1 MLLATQPN
9 PRRLMIY
16 RSEMN
21 WTLPHLFVK
30 LARQI
35 AASRTKLKSTIM
47 NYKYQTAR
55 LIVLLIVTIPWCS
68 SSLYSQDG
76 DFDRESLKIRDTIV
90 LRSKA
95 KLYGTVESE
104 GIEDGRKIVV
114 FKPKD
119 GGVLKIDVA
128 KMVYQGKI
136 RKIDEIDRN
145 YNQYIDTI
153 KDDPASHWELY
164 GWCGDQPQGRVRFK
178 DQRQFHLE
186 RIAELDPNDSAAKRK
201 LGYDFIKE
209 QNRWVP
215 EKLYQK
221 TLGYEKRGTGWSP
234 VLQREIDKGFDEVE
248 ALKGKRKSAF
258 RIWKKELAKGRL
270 NPTVLR
276 EELFKICDPLGV
288 VIVFE
293 AAREEPNA
301 LIRAEYV
308 KAIGRVPTRVA
319 LNALCVFAV
328 EEDVVGTR
336 ESALALLGQE
346 HYNPGA
352 AVAVLATY
360 LSSKSNAYVN
370 RAAFGIGELGDQSAT
385 LALAAALVT
394 SHMVKP
400 GGQSGRINAGV
411 GSDGNVNGLNMGGDQ
426 KPVMKSFSN
435 KEVVDALKK
444 VSDQNFGFNSE
455 QWKDWYIKTHT
466 HHDIQVRR

>member
-1 MLLATQPN
+1 M
-9 PRRLMIY
+9 
-16 RSEMN
+16 
-21 WTLPHLFVK
+21 
-30 LARQI
+30 
-35 AASRTKLKSTIM
+35 IM
-47 NYKYQTAR
+47 NFKIHLVQSF
-55 LIVLLIVTIPWCS
+55 VLVVMAIPCYS
-68 SSLYSQDG
+68 GSIYSQEK
-76 DFDRESLKIRDTIV
+76 DFDRESLKVRDTIV

-104 GIEDGRKIVV
+104 SVEDGRKIVV
-114 FKPKD
+114 FRPRD

-145 YNQYIDTI
+145 YNQYIETI

-164 GWCGDQPQGRVRFK
+164 EWCGDQPQGRVRFK

-186 RIAELDPNDSAAKRK
+186 RISELDPNDSAAKRK
-201 LGYDFIKE
+201 LGFDFIKE

-234 VLQREIDKGFDEVE
+234 VLQREIDKGFDEIE
-248 ALKGKRKSAF
+248 AIKGQRKSAF

-270 NPTVLR
+270 NPTVLK

-293 AAREEPNA
+293 AAREEPRPAVRA
-301 LIRAEYV
+301 LYV
-308 KAIGRVPTRVA
+308 EAIGRVPTRVA

-336 ESALALLGQE
+336 EAALAFLSQE
-346 HYNPGA
+346 HYNAGA
-352 AVAVLATY
+352 AVSVLATY
-360 LSSKSNAYVN
+360 LASKSNAYVN

-394 SHMVKP
+394 SHLVKP

-426 KPVMKSFSN
+426 KPVIKSFSN
-435 KEVVDALKK
+435 KQVVDALRK
-444 VSDQNFGFNSE
+444 VSDQNFGYNAE

>member
-1 MLLATQPN
+1 MFVLVF
-9 PRRLMIY
+9 
-16 RSEMN
+16 
-21 WTLPHLFVK
+21 LPFPLCPGSV
-30 LARQI
+30 
-35 AASRTKLKSTIM
+35 
-47 NYKYQTAR
+47 
-55 LIVLLIVTIPWCS
+55 
-68 SSLYSQDG
+68 YSQDK
-76 DFDRESLKIRDTIV
+76 DFDRESLKVRDSIV

-119 GGVLKIDVA
+119 GGVLTIDVA

-145 YNQYIDTI
+145 YNQYIETL
-153 KDDPASHWELY
+153 KDDTESHWELY
-164 GWCGDQPQGRVRFK
+164 EWCGDQPQGRVRFQ

-186 RIAELDPNDSAAKRK
+186 RISKLDPNDSAAKRK
-201 LGYDFIKE
+201 LGFDFIKE

-234 VLQREIDKGFDEVE
+234 VLQREIDKGFDEIE
-248 ALKGKRKSAF
+248 ALKGQRKSAF

-270 NPTVLR
+270 NPAVLK

-288 VIVFE
+288 VIIFE
-293 AAREEPNA
+293 AAREEPRSA
-301 LIRAEYV
+301 VRAWYV
-308 KAIGRVPTRVA
+308 QAIGRVPTRVA

-328 EEDVVGTR
+328 EEEVVGTR
-336 ESALALLGQE
+336 EAAVTLLSQE
-346 HYNPGA
+346 HYSAGA
-352 AVAVLATY
+352 AVSVLATY
-360 LSSKSNAYVN
+360 LASKSNAYVN
-370 RAAFGIGELGDQSAT
+370 RAAFGIGELGDESAT

-400 GGQSGRINAGV
+400 AGQSGRINAGV

-426 KPVMKSFSN
+426 KPVIRSFSN
-435 KEVVDALKK
+435 KAVVDALKK
-444 VSDQNFGFNSE
+444 VSDQNFGFNAE
-455 QWKDWYIKTHT
+455 QWNDWYIKTHT

>member
-1 MLLATQPN
+1 M
-9 PRRLMIY
+9 
-16 RSEMN
+16 
-21 WTLPHLFVK
+21 
-30 LARQI
+30 
-35 AASRTKLKSTIM
+35 IM
-47 NYKYQTAR
+47 NFKNHLVQSF
-55 LIVLLIVTIPWCS
+55 VLVVMAIPCYS
-68 SSLYSQDG
+68 GSIYSQEK
-76 DFDRESLKIRDTIV
+76 DFDRESLKVRDTIV

-104 GIEDGRKIVV
+104 SVEDGRKIVV
-114 FKPKD
+114 FRPRD

-145 YNQYIDTI
+145 YNQYIETI

-164 GWCGDQPQGRVRFK
+164 EWCGDQPQGRVRFK

-186 RIAELDPNDSAAKRK
+186 RISELDPNDSAAKRK
-201 LGYDFIKE
+201 LGFDFIKE

-234 VLQREIDKGFDEVE
+234 VLQREIDKGFDEIE
-248 ALKGKRKSAF
+248 AIKGQRKSAF

-270 NPTVLR
+270 NPTVLK

-293 AAREEPNA
+293 AAREEPRPAVRA
-301 LIRAEYV
+301 LYV
-308 KAIGRVPTRVA
+308 EAIGRVPTRVA

-336 ESALALLGQE
+336 EAALAFLSQE
-346 HYNPGA
+346 HYNAGA
-352 AVAVLATY
+352 AVSVLATY
-360 LSSKSNAYVN
+360 LASKSNAYVN

-394 SHMVKP
+394 SHLVKP

-426 KPVMKSFSN
+426 KPVIKSFSN
-435 KEVVDALKK
+435 KQVVDALRK
-444 VSDQNFGFNSE
+444 VSDQNFGYNSE